1 MTTWAATTG
10 VGVRRGTTFDEGDE
24 TILVG
29 YLQLFVAVL
38 AYVAVLWGSRLVWG
52 RVGGGVG

>member
-1 MTTWAATTG
+1 MKATKPYW
-10 VGVRRGTTFDEGDE
+10 
-24 TILVG
+24 LVK
-29 YLQLFVAVL
+29 QLFVAVL